1 MTFRKLK
8 IVLESNG
15 WKVIRIVGSHY
26 QFGKEGNS
34 NTITVPYHHK
44 DISMFILKNLEKQ
57 TGLSLRR

>member
-8 IVLESNG
+8 KILESNG
-15 WKVIRIVGSHY
+15 WVVIRTVGSHY
-26 QFGKEGNS
+26 QFGKEDNP

-44 DISMFILKNLEKQ
+44 DISLFILKNLEKQ

>member
-8 IVLESNG
+8 KVLESNG

-26 QFGKEGNS
+26 QFGKEDNS

-44 DISMFILKNLEKQ
+44 DISMFILNNLEKQ